1 MTPRTVGIVSA
12 LLVSAAWATP
22 VAAQTAP
29 MPTKPDPE
37 RPPVTLV
44 LSGGGARGAA
54 HVGVL
59 RALEELQVPVDFIV
73 GTSMGA
79 VVGGLYSAGYSPLQI
94 EGVMQSI
101 DWAGVFSDS
110 IPYRDKSFR
119 RKQDDSDYLVRGS
132 IRFDADG
139 PYLPLGVFQG
149 RRIELIFKSIQV
161 QLGAAGDFDQLPIP
175 YRAVAADLA
184 TSEVVVLDHGSLATA
199 IRASMSIPGVFAP
212 VEIDGRFLVD
222 GGVSANLPVRVAQG
236 LSEAPILAVDI
247 SSPLDPNF
255 RSKSFISVFQRMT
268 AFLTAGNVE
277 LDRAALRRGDYLL
290 TPDLG
295 GLSFA
300 DFQHMERA
308 IEAGYRSTM
317 EHADE
322 LRRFAADEARWAA
335 WERDRRRVRS
345 PDLRIDR
352 LEIHN
357 GSDIRDDVIRARLEE
372 HVGAPLDTGGL
383 STDLM
388 ALHGLE
394 LFGQIEYD
402 VVERD
407 GDVVLVVDVDP
418 PEYGRH
424 SLRFGLGV
432 VDDFEGENGYNIVAR
447 HRMLPANPLGGEWL
461 NQVQAGEEQ
470 WVRTEFYQPLDER
483 LAWFVAPQ
491 AEVGRSNFPVW
502 VDGKVISELWLESLG
517 GRVDVGRA
525 FASWGEVRIG
535 GFWFDRELTDR
546 IGIPGLFEY
555 DGVDAGV
562 RAMFRVDTFDAPI
575 FPTSGWG
582 LDARVEESLT
592 GMGADVDF
600 TAVSVETS
608 AAWTLGRFTLAPGI
622 EAYRST
628 GDNDSLF
635 AVRGLG
641 GFGRLSAYGTDELFG
656 QEVALVRI
664 LGFQELFDV
673 NLAGLRTRLYA
684 GLSYETGNAWFEEDA
699 DLDDLLWSSTVFLG
713 ADTLLGPMYFGYAIG
728 GDDRDRWYF
737 NIGASF

>member
-1 MTPRTVGIVSA
+1 MVPRMLGIASVVLVGVAWTASVTAQGSSA
-12 LLVSAAWATP
+12 STEA
-22 VAAQTAP
+22 
-29 MPTKPDPE
+29 DPQ
-37 RPPVTLV
+37 PPPLTLV

-59 RALEELQVPVDFIV
+59 RALEELQVPVDFVV
-73 GTSMGA
+73 GTSMGS

-94 EGVMQSI
+94 EGVMKSI
-101 DWAGVFSDS
+101 DWVGVFSDS

-132 IRFDADG
+132 IRFDEDG

-161 QLGAAGDFDQLPIP
+161 QLGATRDFDRLPIRF
-175 YRAVAADLA
+175 RAVAADLA

-212 VEIDGRFLVD
+212 VEMNGRFLVD
-222 GGVSANLPVRVAQG
+222 GAVSANLPVRVAQG
-236 LSEAPILAVDI
+236 LSDAPILAVDI
-247 SSPLDPNF
+247 SSPLDPNYK
-255 RSKSFISVFQRMT
+255 SKSFFSVFRQVT
-268 AFLTAGNVE
+268 AFLTASNVE
-277 LDRAALRRGDYLL
+277 VDRAALGPDDLL
-290 TPDLG
+290 LIPDLG
-295 GLSFA
+295 DYSFA
-300 DFQHMERA
+300 DFLHMEEA
-308 IEAGYRSTM
+308 IEAAYRSTL

-322 LRRFAADEARWAA
+322 LRRFAVDDATWAA
-335 WERDRRRVRS
+335 WERGHRRVRS
-345 PDLRIDR
+345 PNLRIDR

-357 GSDIRDDVIRARLEE
+357 RSDIRDDVIRARLEGY
-372 HVGAPLDTGGL
+372 VGAPLDTGGL
-383 STDLM
+383 SNDIM

-394 LFGQIEYD
+394 LFGQIQFD
-402 VVERD
+402 VVEQD
-407 GDVVLVVDVDP
+407 GDVVLVIDVDP

-447 HRMLPANPLGGEWL
+447 HRMLPANALGGEWL
-461 NQVQAGEEQ
+461 NQVQAGEDQ
-470 WVRTEFYQPLDER
+470 MVRTEFYQPLDDR
-483 LAWFVAPQ
+483 MAWFVAPR
-491 AEVGRSNFPVW
+491 AEIGRSNFPIW
-502 VDGKVISELWLESLG
+502 IDGKVISELWLESLG

-525 FASWGEVRIG
+525 FSNWGEVRVG

-546 IGIPGLFEY
+546 VGIPGLFSY

-575 FPTSGWG
+575 FPTSGWKLG
-582 LDARVEESLT
+582 VEVEDSLT
-592 GMGADVDF
+592 GMGADLDF
-600 TAVSVETS
+600 TTVSVAAN
-608 AAWTLGRFTLAPGI
+608 AAWTIGRFTIAPGV
-622 EAYRST
+622 EGFRST
-628 GDNDSLF
+628 GDNESLF

-656 QEVALVRI
+656 QEAVLARV
-664 LGFQELFDV
+664 LGFQELFAV
-673 NLAGLRTRLYA
+673 NLAGLRTRVYA
-684 GLSYETGNAWFEEDA
+684 GLSYETGNVWYEEDA

>member
-1 MTPRTVGIVSA
+1 MSNRALFAACGVCFALAWPAGSAEQSPSDPGADDVS
-12 LLVSAAWATP
+12 
-22 VAAQTAP
+22 
-29 MPTKPDPE
+29 
-37 RPPVTLV
+37 RRPVTLV

-59 RALEELQVPVDFIV
+59 RALEELQIPADLIV
-73 GTSMGA
+73 GTSMGS

-101 DWAGVFSDS
+101 DWVGVFSDS

-119 RKQDDSDYLVRGS
+119 RKQDVSDYLVRGS
-132 IRFDADG
+132 IRFDENG

-149 RRIELIFKSIQV
+149 RRIELIFKSLQV
-161 QLGAAGDFDQLPIP
+161 QLGAASDFDRLPIP
-175 YRAVAADLA
+175 FRAVAADLA

-212 VEIDGRFLVD
+212 VEIDGRYLVD
-222 GGVSANLPVRVAQG
+222 GGVSANLPVRVAQ
-236 LSEAPILAVDI
+236 SISDAPILAVDI
-247 SSPLDPNF
+247 STPLDPNYH
-255 RSKSFISVFQRMT
+255 SKSFFAVYRRMT
-268 AFLTAGNVE
+268 AFLTSGNVE
-277 LDRAALRRGDYLL
+277 RDREALRTEDLLL

-295 GLSFA
+295 DFSFS
-300 DFQHMERA
+300 DFQNMEQA

-322 LRRFAADEARWAA
+322 LRRFAVDDATWAA
-335 WERDRRRVRS
+335 WERERRRVRS

-352 LEIHN
+352 LEIRN
-357 GSDIRDDVIRARLEE
+357 RSQVRDDVIRARLER
-372 HVGAPLDTGGL
+372 HVGVALDTGGL
-383 STDLM
+383 TSDLM

-394 LFGQIEYD
+394 LFGQIQYD
-402 VVERD
+402 VMDQD

-424 SLRFGLGV
+424 SLRFGLGL

-447 HRMLPANPLGGEWL
+447 HRMLPANALGGEWL
-461 NQVQAGEEQ
+461 SQVQAGEDQ
-470 WVRTEFYQPLDER
+470 LLRTEFYQPLDDHM
-483 LAWFVAPQ
+483 AWFVAPQ

-502 VDGKVISELWLESLG
+502 ADGVVISELWLESLG
-517 GRVDVGRA
+517 GRVDAGRA
-525 FASWGEVRIG
+525 FSNWGEVRVG
-535 GFWFDRELTDR
+535 GFWFDRQLTDR
-546 IGIPGLFEY
+546 VGIPGLFSY

-562 RAMFRVDTFDAPI
+562 RAMFRVDTLDAPI
-575 FPTSGWG
+575 FPTSGWE
-582 LDARVEESLT
+582 LDVEVEDSLT
-592 GMGADVDF
+592 GIGADLDF
-600 TAVSVETS
+600 TTVSVS
-608 AAWTLGRFTLAPGI
+608 ANAAWTIGRFTVAPGI
-622 EAYRST
+622 EGFRST
-628 GDNDSLF
+628 GDNESLF

-656 QEVALVRI
+656 QEVVLARV
-664 LGFQELFDV
+664 LGFQELFAL
-673 NLAGLRTRLYA
+673 NLAGLRTRVYA
-684 GLSYETGNAWFEEDA
+684 GLSYETGNVWYEEDS

-713 ADTLLGPMYFGYAIG
+713 ADTLLGPMYLGYAIG